1 MRRDEA
7 EMEVKAVRQY
17 LADNGFDSTGIDDN
31 TCEELYVKVRN
42 RGEEEEKKDPEQVVE
57 DLEEM
62 LKELTVVKTT
72 AAVTDEDEEE
82 EEETTVDNKVY
93 VSRRLTHDEWIT
105 MAKTNMK
112 PHSVAIN
119 NS

>member
-1 MRRDEA
+1 MEA
-7 EMEVKAVRQY
+7 IRQY
-17 LADNGFDSTGIDDN
+17 FADNGIDSTGIDDK

-42 RGEEEEKKDPEQVVE
+42 RDTREDEEEKKDPEQVVV

-62 LKELTVVKTT
+62 LKELTVVKHT
-72 AAVTDEDEEE
+72 AAVADEE
-82 EEETTVDNKVY
+82 EEETTMTTTDNRVY

-112 PHSVAIN
+112 PHSVVSTIH
-119 NS
+119 S